1 MASPQVS
8 TSPSG
13 FPEGACCCCILNR
26 RGSTEV
32 SISRHRSGICCW
44 PAWCLPCVFTT
55 GNHVEY
61 QCVSAGGYVVMLGN
75 RFAVSVAAQVVAASI
90 MQRQILQRGRTA
102 QAARCKA
109 FLQVFPAKNDPI
121 DHSVLP
127 GASPRIEV
135 GDTQDNDSAIT
146 DRQTEDFS
154 EEDSPHSA
162 IVNRPNQVKMNL
174 QRFLHTPIQLCS
186 SENKPKQQRGLADI

>member
-1 MASPQVS
+1 MQSF
-8 TSPSG
+8 PSG
-13 FPEGACCCCILNR
+13 
-26 RGSTEV
+26 
-32 SISRHRSGICCW
+32 ISG
-44 PAWCLPCVFTT
+44 
-55 GNHVEY
+55 
-61 QCVSAGGYVVMLGN
+61 
-75 RFAVSVAAQVVAASI
+75 
-90 MQRQILQRGRTA
+90 
-102 QAARCKA
+102 
-109 FLQVFPAKNDPI
+109 KNDPI